1 MICMR
6 MRQQNCLYINISNF
20 LPSYEQLVS
29 LRKSAAA
36 LEEIQGD
43 RPFSRLERDIEFKDL
58 SFTYPG
64 RKQTLTALNLHIR
77 KGQMTALVGESGSGK
92 SLTALSIV
100 DLLTK
105 NLKKSGKIT
114 YEDTDLSHAQ
124 NIQNFRGSE
133 IAFIFQDPSN
143 SLNPIMTIGE
153 QVDEVLALHTN
164 LSKKQRKSS
173 VLDLFEQVDLDTSA
187 QMYARYPHQVSGGQ
201 KQRVMIACAL
211 AGGAKLLIADE
222 PTTALDVTTQKQVL
236 ELLLELRRNRKLSI
250 LLITHDLSVVKLMA
264 DRVAVMHQG
273 SIIENRDKTEFFQNP
288 IEAYSKNLL
297 VSLPKGNRDQAFG
310 DVLIKGDKVKV
321 YFPIKTGLF
330 RRTTDYVRAVDDI
343 SFSLKQGQNLA
354 IVGESGSGKTTLAK
368 AIMRQLD
375 LYDGCVS
382 MGNKAINHY
391 DRKSYASKVQI
402 VFQNV
407 TSSFNPRMRIL
418 QTLLEGLET
427 LNPNKANLSYLAELL
442 QEVELDPELM
452 HRYPHELSGG
462 QLQRLSIAR
471 AISVNPEVI
480 ICDEP
485 TSALDA
491 TVKVQILN
499 LLLRLQREKGVSYII
514 ITHDISIVDY
524 FADHMIVMKQGKAL
538 ESGSTQEILN
548 NPQNDY
554 TQALLSSVLS

>member
-1 MICMR
+1 MSKPLLSVENLSIFTKS
-6 MRQQNCLYINISNF
+6 QKIVKNISF
-20 LPSYEQLVS
+20 DIYQG
-29 LRKSAAA
+29 
-36 LEEIQGD
+36 EI
-43 RPFSRLERDIEFKDL
+43 F
-58 SFTYPG
+58 
-64 RKQTLTALNLHIR
+64 
-77 KGQMTALVGESGSGK
+77 ALVGESGSGK
-92 SLTALSIV
+92 SLTALSVV
-100 DLLTK
+100 DLLAK
-105 NLKKSGKIT
+105 NLKKNGKIT
-114 YEDTDLSHAQ
+114 YQDVDLSHSK

-133 IAFIFQDPSN
+133 IAFIFQDPTN

-153 QVDEVLALHTN
+153 QVNEVLALHTN
-164 LSKKQRKSS
+164 LSKKQCKTR
-173 VLDLFEQVDLDTSA
+173 VLTLFDQVDLDTSV

-236 ELLLELRRNRKLSI
+236 ELLLNLRKNQKLSI

-273 SIIENRDKTEFFQNP
+273 SIIESRDKTEFFQNP
-288 IEAYSKNLL
+288 IEDYSKELL
-297 VSLPKGNRDQAFG
+297 VALPKGNRSGKFG
-310 DVLIKGDKVKV
+310 DVLIEGNKVKV

-330 RRTTDYVRAVDDI
+330 QRTTDYVRAVDEI
-343 SFSLKQGQNLA
+343 NFTLQQGQNLA

-375 LYDGCVS
+375 LHDGHIS
-382 MGNKAINHY
+382 MNNEAIKNY
-391 DRKSYASKVQI
+391 NRKSYASKVQI
-402 VFQNV
+402 IFQNV
-407 TSSFNPRMRIL
+407 ASSFNPRMRIS
-418 QTLLEGLET
+418 QTLLEGLQA
-427 LNPNKANLSYLAELL
+427 LNSSKANTTYLSELL
-442 QEVELDPELM
+442 KEVELEPELM

-491 TVKVQILN
+491 TVKVQILD

-524 FADHMIVMKQGKAL
+524 FADNIIVMKQGKAL
-538 ESGSTQEILN
+538 ESGTTQDILT
-548 NPQNDY
+548 NPQNHY
-554 TQALLSSVLS
+554 TQALLSSVL

>member
-1 MICMR
+1 MPKPLLSVENLSIFTKS
-6 MRQQNCLYINISNF
+6 QKIVKDISF
-20 LPSYEQLVS
+20 EIYEG
-29 LRKSAAA
+29 
-36 LEEIQGD
+36 EI
-43 RPFSRLERDIEFKDL
+43 F
-58 SFTYPG
+58 
-64 RKQTLTALNLHIR
+64 
-77 KGQMTALVGESGSGK
+77 ALVGESGSGK
-92 SLTALSIV
+92 SLTALSVV
-100 DLLTK
+100 DLLSK
-105 NLKKSGKIT
+105 NLKKHGKIT
-114 YEDTDLSHAQ
+114 YQGIDLSHSK
-124 NIQNFRGSE
+124 NIQNFRGTE
-133 IAFIFQDPSN
+133 IAFIFQDPTN

-164 LSKKQRKSS
+164 LSKKQRKSR
-173 VLDLFEQVDLDTSA
+173 VLTLFDQVDLDTSV

-236 ELLLELRRNRKLSI
+236 ELLLDLRKNQKLSI

-273 SIIENRDKTEFFQNP
+273 KIIESRDKTEFFQNP
-288 IEAYSKNLL
+288 IEGYSKELL
-297 VSLPKGNRDQAFG
+297 VTLPKGNRSGEFG
-310 DVLIKGDKVKV
+310 EVLIDGNNVKV
-321 YFPIKTGLF
+321 YFPIKTGLL
-330 RRTTDYVRAVDDI
+330 RRTTDYVRAVDEI
-343 SFSLKQGQNLA
+343 NFTLQQGQNLA

-375 LYDGCVS
+375 LHDGSLS
-382 MGNKAINHY
+382 MSNKAISTY
-391 DRKSYASKVQI
+391 ARKAYAAMVQI

-407 TSSFNPRMRIL
+407 TSSFNPRMRIS
-418 QTLLEGLET
+418 QTLLEGLQV
-427 LNPNKANLSYLAELL
+427 LNPTQANTAYLKELL

-471 AISVNPEVI
+471 AISVNPQVI

-491 TVKVQILN
+491 TVKVQILD
-499 LLLRLQREKGVSYII
+499 LLLRLQREKGVSYIV

-524 FADHMIVMKQGKAL
+524 FADHVIVMKQGKAL
-538 ESGSTQEILN
+538 ESGSTNEILN
-548 NPQNDY
+548 NPKNNY
-554 TQALLSSVLS
+554 TKALLSSVLG

>member
-1 MICMR
+1 MPKPLLTIENLSIFTKS
-6 MRQQNCLYINISNF
+6 QKIVKNISFSIN
-20 LPSYEQLVS
+20 QG
-29 LRKSAAA
+29 
-36 LEEIQGD
+36 EI
-43 RPFSRLERDIEFKDL
+43 F
-58 SFTYPG
+58 
-64 RKQTLTALNLHIR
+64 
-77 KGQMTALVGESGSGK
+77 ALVGESGSGK
-92 SLTALSIV
+92 SLAALSIV
-100 DLLTK
+100 DLLAK

-114 YEDTDLSHAQ
+114 YKDTDLSQ
-124 NIQNFRGSE
+124 GEKIQNFRGSE
-133 IAFIFQDPSN
+133 IAFIFQDPTN

-153 QVDEVLALHTN
+153 QVEEVLALHTN
-164 LSKKQRKSS
+164 LSKKQRKSR
-173 VLDLFEQVDLDTSA
+173 VLALFEQVDLDTSI
-187 QMYARYPHQVSGGQ
+187 QMYNRYPHQVSGGQ

-236 ELLLELRRNRKLSI
+236 ELLLALRKNQKLSI

-273 SIIENRDKTEFFQNP
+273 NIIENRDKAEFFQNP
-288 IEAYSKNLL
+288 KEDYSKALL
-297 VSLPKGNRDQAFG
+297 VSLPKGNRDHAFG
-310 DVLIKGDKVKV
+310 DVLIDGNNVKV

-330 RRTTDYVRAVDDI
+330 QRTTDYVRAVDEI
-343 SFSLKQGQNLA
+343 NFSLKQGQNLA

-375 LYDGCVS
+375 LHDGRVS

-391 DRKSYASKVQI
+391 DRNSYAAKVQI

-407 TSSFNPRMRIL
+407 TSSFNPRMRIS
-418 QTLLEGLET
+418 QTLLEGLQA
-427 LNPNKANLSYLAELL
+427 LNLSQANLTYLSQLL
-442 QEVELDPELM
+442 LEVELDPQLM

-524 FADHMIVMKQGKAL
+524 FADHVIVMKQGKAL
-538 ESGSTQEILN
+538 ESGTTKDILT
-548 NPQNDY
+548 NPKNDY
-554 TQALLSSVLS
+554 TQDLLSSVLT

>member
-1 MICMR
+1 MPKPLLNVENLSIFTKS
-6 MRQQNCLYINISNF
+6 QKIVKNIS
-20 LPSYEQLVS
+20 
-29 LRKSAAA
+29 
-36 LEEIQGD
+36 
-43 RPFSRLERDIEFKDL
+43 FSIN
-58 SFTYPG
+58 PG
-64 RKQTLTALNLHIR
+64 EVF
-77 KGQMTALVGESGSGK
+77 ALVGESGSGK
-92 SLTALSIV
+92 SLTALSVV
-100 DLLTK
+100 DLLAK

-114 YEDTDLSHAQ
+114 YKDTDLTQ
-124 NIQNFRGSE
+124 GKNIQNFRGSE
-133 IAFIFQDPSN
+133 IAFIFQDPTN

-164 LSKKQRKSS
+164 LSKQQRKLR
-173 VLDLFEQVDLDTSA
+173 VLALFEQVDLDASA
-187 QMYARYPHQVSGGQ
+187 QMIVRYPHQVSGGQ

-236 ELLLELRRNRKLSI
+236 ELLLDLRKNQNLSI
-250 LLITHDLSVVKLMA
+250 LLITHDLSVVRLMA

-273 SIIENRDKTEFFQNP
+273 NIIESRDKTDFFHNP
-288 IEAYSKNLL
+288 IEQYSKQLL
-297 VSLPKGNRDQAFG
+297 VSLPKGDRDQVFG
-310 DVLIKGDKVKV
+310 DVLIEGNKVKV
-321 YFPIKTGLF
+321 YFPVKTGLF
-330 RRTTDYVRAVDDI
+330 QRTTDYIRAVDEI
-343 SFSLKQGQNLA
+343 SFNLKQGQNLA

-375 LYDGCVS
+375 LHDGHVS
-382 MGNKAINHY
+382 MNNKVIKDY

-407 TSSFNPRMRIL
+407 TSSFNPRMRIS
-418 QTLLEGLET
+418 QTLLEGLQA
-427 LNPNKANLSYLAELL
+427 LNPDQANLTYLSQLL
-442 QEVELDPELM
+442 LEVELDPQLM

-471 AISVNPEVI
+471 AIGVNPEVI

-524 FADHMIVMKQGKAL
+524 FADHMIVMKQGKAI
-538 ESGSTQEILN
+538 ESGDTKEVLVS
-548 NPQNDY
+548 PRDGY
-554 TQALLSSVLS
+554 TQDLLSSVLT

>member
-1 MICMR
+1 
-6 MRQQNCLYINISNF
+6 
-20 LPSYEQLVS
+20 
-29 LRKSAAA
+29 
-36 LEEIQGD
+36 
-43 RPFSRLERDIEFKDL
+43 
-58 SFTYPG
+58 
-64 RKQTLTALNLHIR
+64 
-77 KGQMTALVGESGSGK
+77 VGESGSGK
-92 SLTALSIV
+92 SLTALSVV
-100 DLLTK
+100 DLLAK

-114 YEDTDLSHAQ
+114 YKGTDLSRSQ

-133 IAFIFQDPSN
+133 IAFIFQDPTN

-173 VLDLFEQVDLDTSA
+173 VLDLFKQVDLDTSN
-187 QMYARYPHQVSGGQ
+187 QMVTRYPHQVSGGQ

-236 ELLLELRRNRKLSI
+236 ELLLNLRKNRKLSI

-288 IEAYSKNLL
+288 IEAYSKKLL
-297 VSLPKGNRDQAFG
+297 VSLPKGSRDQTFG
-310 DVLIKGDKVKV
+310 DVLIKGEKVKV

-330 RRTTDYVRAVDDI
+330 RRTTDYVRAVDEI
-343 SFSLKQGQNLA
+343 SFTLKQGQNLA

-375 LYDGCVS
+375 LHGGYVDMNNQPITGYAR
-382 MGNKAINHY
+382 KA
-391 DRKSYASKVQI
+391 YASKVQI

-407 TSSFNPRMRIL
+407 TSSFNPRMRIS
-418 QTLLEGLET
+418 QTLLEGLQA
-427 LNPNKANLSYLAELL
+427 LNPSQANTTYLRELL
-442 QEVELDPELM
+442 QEVELEPELM

-491 TVKVQILN
+491 TVKVQILD

-524 FADHMIVMKQGKAL
+524 FSDHMIVMKQGKSL
-538 ESGSTQEILN
+538 ESGVTHDILA
-548 NPQNDY
+548 NPKNDY

>member
-1 MICMR
+1 MKMPRPLLNIENLSIFTKS
-6 MRQQNCLYINISNF
+6 QKIVKNISFSIN
-20 LPSYEQLVS
+20 QG
-29 LRKSAAA
+29 
-36 LEEIQGD
+36 EI
-43 RPFSRLERDIEFKDL
+43 F
-58 SFTYPG
+58 
-64 RKQTLTALNLHIR
+64 
-77 KGQMTALVGESGSGK
+77 ALVGESGSGK
-92 SLTALSIV
+92 SLTALSVV
-100 DLLTK
+100 DLLAK

-114 YEDTDLSHAQ
+114 YKGTDLSHSQ

-133 IAFIFQDPSN
+133 IAFIFQDPTN

-173 VLDLFEQVDLDTSA
+173 VLDLFKQVDLDTSN
-187 QMYARYPHQVSGGQ
+187 QMVTRYPHQVSGGQ

-236 ELLLELRRNRKLSI
+236 ELLLDLRKNRKLSI

-273 SIIENRDKTEFFQNP
+273 SIIENRDKTEFFKNP
-288 IEAYSKNLL
+288 IEAYSKKLL

-310 DVLIKGDKVKV
+310 NVLIKGDKVKV

-330 RRTTDYVRAVDDI
+330 RRTTDYVRAVDEI

-368 AIMRQLD
+368 AIMRQLS
-375 LYDGCVS
+375 LFDGHVS
-382 MGNKAINHY
+382 MDNQPITDYARKA
-391 DRKSYASKVQI
+391 YASKVQI

-407 TSSFNPRMRIL
+407 TSSFNPRMRIS
-418 QTLLEGLET
+418 QTLLEGLQA
-427 LNPNKANLSYLAELL
+427 LNPSQANTTYLSELL

-491 TVKVQILN
+491 TVKVQILD

-524 FADHMIVMKQGKAL
+524 FSDHMIVMKQGKAL
-538 ESGSTQEILN
+538 ESGVTHDILA
-548 NPQNDY
+548 NPKNDY

>member
-1 MICMR
+1 MSNSLLSVENLSIFTKS
-6 MRQQNCLYINISNF
+6 QKIVKNISFSIN
-20 LPSYEQLVS
+20 EG
-29 LRKSAAA
+29 
-36 LEEIQGD
+36 EI
-43 RPFSRLERDIEFKDL
+43 F
-58 SFTYPG
+58 
-64 RKQTLTALNLHIR
+64 
-77 KGQMTALVGESGSGK
+77 ALVGESGSGK

-100 DLLTK
+100 DLLAK
-105 NLKKSGKIT
+105 NLQKSGNII
-114 YEDTDLSHAQ
+114 YQNCDLSHSQ
-124 NIQNFRGSE
+124 QIQNFRGSE
-133 IAFIFQDPSN
+133 IAFIFQDPTN

-153 QVDEVLALHTN
+153 QVDEVLSLHTN
-164 LSKKQRKSS
+164 LHKKQRKSR
-173 VLDLFEQVDLDTSA
+173 VLELFGQVDLDTTA

-201 KQRVMIACAL
+201 KQRIMIACAL

-236 ELLLELRRNRKLSI
+236 DLLLNLRKNQKLSI

-264 DRVAVMHQG
+264 DKVAVMHQG
-273 SIIENRDKTEFFQNP
+273 KIIENRDKIEFFQNP
-288 IEAYSKNLL
+288 IEQYSKELL
-297 VSLPKGNRDQAFG
+297 VSLPEGERDQQYG
-310 DVLIKGDKVKV
+310 EVLMKGDNVKV

-330 RRTTDYVRAVDDI
+330 QRTTDYVRAVDEVN
-343 SFSLKQGQNLA
+343 FTLKQGQNLA

-368 AIMRQLD
+368 AILRQLD
-375 LYDGCVS
+375 LHEGSVYV
-382 MGNKAINHY
+382 GNEQIEHY
-391 DRKSYASKVQI
+391 ARKVYASKVQI

-407 TSSFNPRMRIL
+407 TSSFNPRMRIS
-418 QTLLEGLET
+418 QTLLEGLEA
-427 LNPNKANLSYLAELL
+427 LNPNQANLTYLGELL

-471 AISVNPEVI
+471 AISVNPEII

-499 LLLRLQREKGVSYII
+499 SLLRLQRENGVSYTI

-524 FADHMIVMKQGKAL
+524 FADTVIVMKQGKAL
-538 ESGSTQEILN
+538 ESGNTQEILN

-554 TQALLSSVLS
+554 TKALLSSVLN